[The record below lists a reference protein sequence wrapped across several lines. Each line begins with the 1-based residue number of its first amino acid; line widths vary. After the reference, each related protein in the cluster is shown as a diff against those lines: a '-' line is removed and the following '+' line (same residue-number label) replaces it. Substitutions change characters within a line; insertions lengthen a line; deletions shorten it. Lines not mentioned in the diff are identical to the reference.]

1 MTKKIAVAAL
11 LSCVFILAGVASA
24 RGASPGSFVTVYG
37 VIDVGMEYLNNAGRG
52 RGAGGLLRLH
62 SGGSSTSHLGFK
74 GTEDLGGG
82 VQSFFQ
88 LESGFL
94 VDSGARSDPNSFFNR
109 QANVGLSGA
118 YGKVLVGR
126 SESTTGDFYVNDPI
140 SNNYSWSGASTHMR
154 GDRKDG
160 VLGRISNVLKYE
172 GQFGAYRVG
181 GSYGLGESVGSYS
194 GNARYSTGLQYLG
207 SSVTGVVT
215 FDRENSVH
223 AFPGYDRASNIHI
236 SGSYTRSLAK
246 FFVGYRRHA
255 KHAVTASRDLR
266 SDFVWIGASY
276 LLSPATTLSGAIYHV
291 DLRND
296 PKGNNGNPTMYA
308 ARIKYAMSPRT
319 SLYLTGAYAVV
330 KNSQP
335 AGVSN
340 SVNSYSENGAQVGIN
355 LGMTHRF

>member
-1 MTKKIAVAAL
+1 MTKKFAVAAL
-11 LSCVFILAGVASA
+11 VSSVLVLACASSA
-24 RGASPGSFVTVYG
+24 RGASSDSSVTVYG
-37 VIDVGMEYLNNAGRG
+37 VIDIGMEYLNNAGRG

-62 SGGSSTSHLGFK
+62 SGGSSTSHIGFK
-74 GTEDLGGG
+74 GVEDLGGG
-82 VQSFFQ
+82 MQSFFQ

-94 VDSGARSDPNSFFNR
+94 ADSGARSDPNSFFNR

-126 SESTTGDFYVNDPI
+126 SESTTGDFYVNDPV

-154 GDRKDG
+154 GNRRDG
-160 VLGRISNVLKYE
+160 TLGRISNVVKYE
-172 GQFGAYRVG
+172 GQFGAYRIG
-181 GSYGLGESVGSYS
+181 GSYGLGESVGSYTS
-194 GNARYSTGLQYLG
+194 NARYSAGLQYMG

-215 FDRENSVH
+215 FDRENSTL
-223 AFPGYDRASNIHI
+223 AFPGYDRASNLHV
-236 SGSYTRSLAK
+236 SGSYTQSLAK
-246 FFVGYRRHA
+246 FFAGYRRHA
-255 KHAVTASRDLR
+255 KHAVTASKDLH

-276 LLSPATTLSGAIYHV
+276 LFSPAATVSGAIYHV

-308 ARIKYAMSPRT
+308 ARVKYAMSPRT
-319 SLYLTGAYAVV
+319 SLYLTGAYAFV

-335 AGVSN
+335 VGVSN

-355 LGMTHRF
+355 MGVTHRF